1 MKLYNFVLSLV
12 VISLM
17 AACTPTTPPT
27 PSEGDI
33 QTAIAKTQAA
43 KKSPTATTVSPTQ
56 TETPQPTATPT
67 STPFPSSGPIAGY
80 INAFFL
86 NLRSGPSTL
95 FNVIGTYEERTEVL
109 ASARVAEN
117 DWIEVGVEDQNGE
130 IQIGWMA
137 AVYLDL
143 EGNVNGLPVVTFPE
157 SLTVRGRIQDTEGQP
172 VGDITIAVVYP
183 TQDIELRTNVIS
195 NPQGEFVAYLP
206 QDLLGTLFVQ
216 IAGRGCNSPVV
227 DESCQLNGYIQ
238 LEDRTNISIPQ
249 QTEIV
254 FLYEPVSLTLPGR
267 VIDSNGIPIPGVFLA
282 AVRDDG
288 AKSFGFTDQNG
299 EFRIPIG
306 EGMWGVYSFSF
317 DPAGESQRVYLT
329 VANTSPE
336 PIEIS
341 SPFGESAQIPGGTT
355 SDNAVLSIVVGEK
368 AVLRGIRSYNNA
380 GVPVMGIREPRVIFY
395 TGEEVWIYP
404 TPITTDGGT
413 IYYKVYDP
421 DMNYPVPLYIRDI
434 DIAIQS

>member
-1 MKLYNFVLSLV
+1 MKLYNFVLSLA
-12 VISLM
+12 VISLV

-43 KKSPTATTVSPTQ
+43 LKSPTATTVSPTQ
-56 TETPQPTATPT
+56 TETPPPTATPT
-67 STPFPSSGPIAGY
+67 ATSFPLSGPISGY
-80 INAFFL
+80 VNAFFL

-95 FNVIGTYEERTEVL
+95 HSVIGTYEERTEVL

-117 DWIEVGVEDQNGE
+117 DWIEVEVEDQNGE

-172 VGDITIAVVYP
+172 VGDITIA
-183 TQDIELRTNVIS
+183 
-195 NPQGEFVAYLP
+195 
-206 QDLLGTLFVQ
+206 
-216 IAGRGCNSPVV
+216 GRGCNSPVV

-254 FLYEPVSLTLPGR
+254 FLYEPVSFTLPGR

-288 AKSFGFTDQNG
+288 AKSFGITDQNG

-317 DPAGESQRVYLT
+317 DPGGESQSVYLT

-336 PIEIS
+336 PVEIS
-341 SPFGESAQIPGGTT
+341 SPFGESAQIPDGTT
-355 SDNAVLSIVVGEK
+355 SDNAVLAKVSYVK
-368 AVLRGIRSYNNA
+368 AVLREIKSYNNA

-395 TGEEVWIYP
+395 TGDEVWIYP
-404 TPITTDGGT
+404 TPIKTDGGT
-413 IYYKVYDP
+413 IYYKFYDP
-421 DMNYPVPLYIRDI
+421 DMNYPLPLYIRDV
-434 DIAIQS
+434 DIEIQS